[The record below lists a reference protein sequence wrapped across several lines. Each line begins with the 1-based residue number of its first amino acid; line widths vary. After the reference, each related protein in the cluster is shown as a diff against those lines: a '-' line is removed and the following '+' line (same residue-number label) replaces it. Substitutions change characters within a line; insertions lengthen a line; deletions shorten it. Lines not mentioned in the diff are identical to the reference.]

1 MRHAHRFTLI
11 ELLVV
16 IAIIAILAAMLMPA
30 LSKARE
36 AARTS
41 NCINNQKGV
50 AQMQIFYS
58 NDNPSYMISYYD
70 RKSFRDS
77 SKKVATWADVMWDG
91 NYGGDEDKV
100 YQCPSAIVPMKDD
113 RGYRYYTYGMYY
125 TNLLGSGGNLR
136 HALYNISYFAYG
148 LQGTYWAMRGIST
161 QRIKNASQAILL
173 TDSCDYTKPKELS
186 QHNCVTMAYGTG
198 APIARHSDRINMAFV
213 DGHAATMQHGEIA
226 RILRDNSTGSNPMY
240 ARDPTFMLTF
250 SGDGTRIDILF

>member
-1 MRHAHRFTLI
+1 MKKKFTLI

-58 NDNPSYMISYYD
+58 NDNPSYMVCYYD

-77 SKKVATWADVMWDG
+77 SQKVCAWADVMWDG

-100 YQCPSAIVPMKDD
+100 YQCPSAVVPMKEE
-113 RGYRYYTYGMYY
+113 RGYRNYTYGMFY
-125 TNLLGSGGNLR
+125 TNVLDGSGNLR
-136 HALYNISYFAYG
+136 HALYNISCFAYG

-161 QRIKNASQAILL
+161 QRIRNASQAILFS
-173 TDSCDYTKPKELS
+173 DSCRSASPKELN
-186 QHNCVTMAYGTG
+186 QYFNLTMAYGG
-198 APIARHSDRINMAFV
+198 GSPIARHSDRINMAFV
-213 DGHAATMQHGEIA
+213 DGHAASMQHGEIA
-226 RILRDNSTGSNPMY
+226 RLLRDNSTGSNPMY
-240 ARDPTFMLTF
+240 ARDPTIMMTF
-250 SGDGTRIDILF
+250 AGDGTRIDISF